1 MPALDETGMSELV
14 LIERHGTSAVLR
26 MNRVEKQNALSRALF
41 EAIDA
46 ALVALEADAGVRGIV
61 VTGAET
67 VFSTGGDLKE
77 ALAVRSVEDTRRW
90 LELFRR
96 VNDRIESIG
105 KPVIAAIHGWCVT
118 GGLELAAACDIR
130 IAATNA
136 QFGITSSR
144 IGTVAGAGGTQRLAR
159 LIGPE
164 WTKELLFSGD
174 FIDAETALRIRL
186 VSEVVPV
193 ERVLPRALERLE
205 AYARRAPLSIAY
217 AKAAVNNGLQL
228 PLEYALAYERQLTTT
243 LFTTADRREGQ
254 AAFLEKRPPQF
265 KGE

>member
-1 MPALDETGMSELV
+1 MADIV
-14 LIERHGTSAVLR
+14 LIERHGSSAIVR
-26 MNRVEKQNALSRALF
+26 MNRAEKQNALSRELF
-41 EAIDA
+41 EALDH
-46 ALVALEADAGVRGIV
+46 ALRELEADGTVRGIV
-61 VTGAET
+61 ITGNEK

-77 ALAVRSVEDTRRW
+77 ALAIRSVEDTRKW
-90 LELFRR
+90 LELFRG

-105 KPVIAAIHGWCVT
+105 KPVIAAIHGYCVT
-118 GGLELAAACDIR
+118 GGLEMALACDIR

-144 IGTVAGAGGTQRLAR
+144 IGTVAGAGGPQRLAR

-193 ERVLPRALERLE
+193 ERVIPRALERLE

-217 AKAAVNNGLQL
+217 SKAAVNNGLQM
-228 PLEYALAYERQLTTT
+228 PLEYALAYERQITTT
-243 LFTTADRREGQ
+243 LFTTEDRKEGQ
-254 AAFLEKRPPQF
+254 AAFLEKRQPNF

>member
-1 MPALDETGMSELV
+1 MTDLV
-14 LIERHGTSAVLR
+14 LIERHATSAVVRL
-26 MNRVEKQNALSRALF
+26 NRTEKQNALSRELF

-46 ALVALEADAGVRGIV
+46 AVADLDADPGVRGIV
-61 VTGAET
+61 LTGSDK
-67 VFSTGGDLKE
+67 VFSTGGDLME
-77 ALAVRSVEDTRRW
+77 AAAIESVEDTRRW
-90 LELFRR
+90 LDLFRR
-96 VNDRIESIG
+96 VNERIEAIG

-118 GGLELAAACDIR
+118 GGLELALACDIR

-136 QFGITSSR
+136 QFGITSAR
-144 IGTVAGAGGTQRLAR
+144 IGTVAGAGGPQRLAR

-174 FIDAETALRIRL
+174 FIDAQTALRIRL

-193 ERVLPRALERLE
+193 ERVVPRALERLE
-205 AYARRAPLSIAY
+205 SYARRAPLSIAY
-217 AKAAVNNGLQL
+217 SKAAVNNGLQM

-254 AAFLEKRPPQF
+254 AAFLEKRTPSF

>member
-1 MPALDETGMSELV
+1 MADIV
-14 LIERHGTSAVLR
+14 LIERHGSSAILR
-26 MNRVEKQNALSRALF
+26 MNRAEKQNALSRELF
-41 EAIDA
+41 EGIDQ
-46 ALVALEADAGVRGIV
+46 ALVALDADPTVRGIV
-61 VTGAET
+61 LTGNEK

-77 ALAVRSVEDTRRW
+77 ALAIRAVEDTRRW
-90 LELFRR
+90 LDLFAR
-96 VNDRIESIG
+96 VNGRIEAIG

-118 GGLELAAACDIR
+118 GGLEMALACDIR
-130 IAATNA
+130 VAADNA

-144 IGTVAGAGGTQRLAR
+144 IGTVAGAGGPQRMAR

-193 ERVLPRALERLE
+193 ERVIPRALERLE
-205 AYARRAPLSIAY
+205 SYARRAPLSISY
-217 AKAAVNNGLQL
+217 SKWAVNNGLQM
-228 PLEYALAYERQLTTT
+228 PLEYALAYERQITTT
-243 LFTTADRREGQ
+243 LFTTDDRKEGQ
-254 AAFLEKRPPQF
+254 AAFLEKRQPKF

>member
-1 MPALDETGMSELV
+1 MAEVILTQL
-14 LIERHGTSAVLR
+14 HGTSAVIR
-26 MNRVEKQNALSRALF
+26 MNRPEKQNALSRELF

-46 ALVALEADAGVRGIV
+46 ALAGFDADPAVRGIV
-61 VTGAET
+61 ITGNDK

-77 ALAVRSVEDTRRW
+77 ALAVRTVEDTRRW
-90 LELFRR
+90 LDLFRR

-105 KPVIAAIHGWCVT
+105 KPVIAAIHGYCVT
-118 GGLELAAACDIR
+118 GGLEMALACDIR
-130 IAATNA
+130 VAASNA

-144 IGTVAGAGGTQRLAR
+144 IGTVAGAGGPQRLAR

-186 VSEVVPV
+186 VSEVVAP

-205 AYARRAPLSIAY
+205 SYARRAPLSITY
-217 AKAAVNNGLQL
+217 SKAAVNNGLQM
-228 PLEYALAYERQLTTT
+228 PLEYALAYERQITTT

-254 AAFLEKRPPQF
+254 AAFLDKRSPNF